1 MIIGA
6 ISSVSV
12 RPALRAGLLLAWA
25 RSSTPS
31 ASRVPRTQEITVE
44 TTATIRVFRAACW
57 IASLAIS
64 APYHLNEAPP
74 QAVGRPLALKDS
86 VISTRIGT

>member
-1 MIIGA
+1 M
-6 ISSVSV
+6 
-12 RPALRAGLLLAWA
+12 LLAWA
-25 RSSTPS
+25 RNSTPS
-31 ASRVPRTQEITVE
+31 ASRVPRTQEATVD

-57 IASLAIS
+57 MAALASS